1 MEISLDMKKV
11 LIVDEE
17 SLVNRFL
24 EARLQREGFSV
35 VFATDGQQAL
45 VLIQDQKYDLILV
58 DLMIPNVAG
67 RELIMEIQRN
77 PLNSQTPIIVLTS
90 LSSDELIVDVLA
102 SGVKDY
108 ILKPFSV
115 NIIVA
120 KLKQLTELSMDTN

>member
-1 MEISLDMKKV
+1 MKKV

-24 EARLQREGFSV
+24 ESRLKREGFSV

-45 VLIQDQKYDLILV
+45 ILIQDQKFDLILV

-115 NIIVA
+115 NVIVA
-120 KLKQLTELSMDTN
+120 KLKQLTELSMDIN

>member
-108 ILKPFSV
+108 IMKPFSV
-115 NIIVA
+115 NVIVA

>member
-1 MEISLDMKKV
+1 MKKV

-45 VLIQDQKYDLILV
+45 ILIKDQKYDLILV

-77 PLNSQTPIIVLTS
+77 PLNSQTPIMVLTS

-108 ILKPFSV
+108 IMKPFSV
-115 NIIVA
+115 NVIVA
-120 KLKQLTELSMDTN
+120 KLKQLTELSMDIN

>member
-1 MEISLDMKKV
+1 MKKV
-11 LIVDEE
+11 LIVDVE

-24 EARLQREGFSV
+24 EARLKREGFSV

-45 VLIQDQKYDLILV
+45 ILIQDQKYDLILV

-77 PLNSQTPIIVLTS
+77 PLNSQTPIMVLTS

-108 ILKPFSV
+108 IMKPFSV
-115 NIIVA
+115 NVIVA
-120 KLKQLTELSMDTN
+120 KLKQLTELSMDIN

>member
-1 MEISLDMKKV
+1 MKKV

-17 SLVNRFL
+17 SLVNKFL
-24 EARLQREGFSV
+24 ESRLKREGFSV

-45 VLIQDQKYDLILV
+45 ILIKDQKYDLILV

-77 PLNSQTPIIVLTS
+77 PLNSQTPIMVLTS

-108 ILKPFSV
+108 IMKPFSV
-115 NIIVA
+115 NVIVA
-120 KLKQLTELSMDTN
+120 KLKQLTELSMDIN

>member
-1 MEISLDMKKV
+1 MKKV

-24 EARLQREGFSV
+24 ESRLKREGFSV

-45 VLIQDQKYDLILV
+45 ILIQDQKFDLILV

-108 ILKPFSV
+108 IMKPFSV
-115 NIIVA
+115 NVIVA
-120 KLKQLTELSMDTN
+120 KLKQLTELSMDIN

>member
-115 NIIVA
+115 NVIVA

>member
-1 MEISLDMKKV
+1 MKKV

-45 VLIQDQKYDLILV
+45 VLIQDQKYDIILV

-115 NIIVA
+115 NVIVA

>member
-1 MEISLDMKKV
+1 MKKV

-24 EARLQREGFSV
+24 ESRLKREGFSV

-45 VLIQDQKYDLILV
+45 ILIKDQKYDLILV

-77 PLNSQTPIIVLTS
+77 PLNSQTPIMVLTS

-108 ILKPFSV
+108 IMKPFSV
-115 NIIVA
+115 NVIVA
-120 KLKQLTELSMDTN
+120 KLKQLTELSMDIN

>member
-45 VLIQDQKYDLILV
+45 LLIQDQKYDLILV

-115 NIIVA
+115 NVIVA

>member
-1 MEISLDMKKV
+1 MKKV
-11 LIVDEE
+11 LIVDVE

-24 EARLQREGFSV
+24 EARLKREGFSV

-77 PLNSQTPIIVLTS
+77 PLNSQTPIMVLTS

-108 ILKPFSV
+108 IMKPFSV
-115 NIIVA
+115 NVIVA
-120 KLKQLTELSMDTN
+120 KLKQLTELSMDIN

>member
-1 MEISLDMKKV
+1 MKKV

-45 VLIQDQKYDLILV
+45 VLIQDQKYDIILV

-108 ILKPFSV
+108 IMKPFSV
-115 NIIVA
+115 NVIVA

>member
-1 MEISLDMKKV
+1 MKKV

-24 EARLQREGFSV
+24 ESRLKREGFSV

-45 VLIQDQKYDLILV
+45 ILIQDQKFDLILV

-77 PLNSQTPIIVLTS
+77 PLNSQTPIMVLTS

-108 ILKPFSV
+108 IMKPFSV
-115 NIIVA
+115 NVIVA
-120 KLKQLTELSMDTN
+120 KLKQLTELSMDIN